1 MARFLE
7 RLGVVHGV
15 VAVGMA
21 PAAHLFEQFG
31 MTAHVIA
38 HKEECGLYAIV
49 VEQVKNP
56 WSNLRD
62 GAVVESQ
69 INSAPFLAFDAPY
82 GLGKEDTVQQ
92 RRLLDEAR
100 RLETEIL
107 ATFHLHDMELSF
119 VVIAVVTV
127 EIDTLSSQFLYSLL
141 GIGSERYI

>member
-1 MARFLE
+1 MSPLNP
-7 RLGVVHGV
+7 LQMVHRMV
-15 VAVGMA
+15 A
-21 PAAHLFEQFG
+21 PAVTTALDFLKQFG

-38 HKEECGLYAIV
+38 HEEECGLYAIV